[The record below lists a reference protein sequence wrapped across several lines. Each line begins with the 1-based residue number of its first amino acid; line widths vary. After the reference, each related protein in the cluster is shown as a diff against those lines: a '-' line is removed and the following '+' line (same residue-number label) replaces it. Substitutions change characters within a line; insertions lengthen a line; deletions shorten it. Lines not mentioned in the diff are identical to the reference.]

1 MKLLSLEIRD
11 FRNLASVNLIP
22 SARSTV
28 LVGQNGQGKT
38 NLLEAIYFLST
49 LKALRATRLH
59 ELVRFGNS
67 MAQVA
72 GNFEGPGGTRRI
84 AVEVADGG
92 RTAYL
97 DGKPQDWLDEYFE
110 GLAAVAFTPDD
121 LLLVKGGPEGGADS
135 WTGQP
140 STAGLPCWRKPA
152 TTCAP

>member
-11 FRNLASVNLIP
+11 FRNLASVNLTP

-59 ELVRFGNS
+59 ELVRFGNPR
-67 MAQVA
+67 AQIA
-72 GNFEGPGGTRRI
+72 GDFEGPGGTRRI
-84 AVEVADGG
+84 SVDVADGG

-97 DGKPQDWLDEYFE
+97 DGKAQDRLDEYFE

-121 LLLVKGGPEGGADS
+121 LL
-135 WTGQP
+135 
-140 STAGLPCWRKPA
+140 
-152 TTCAP
+152 